1 MFTFFVFFT
10 FCSESLCWILRLSL
24 MSDVWTVGALT
35 ETTHPAVRHRHPSAH
50 VEQHV
55 LLVQKI
61 QQMQGSG
68 NITI

>member
-1 MFTFFVFFT
+1 
-10 FCSESLCWILRLSL
+10 